1 MDLENVAFLGN
12 FVLNLTTNKLSEF
25 KREIGFYENHFKDFY
40 LKQSLV
46 VRKKI
51 DWTLLVL
58 RNTRIVPDKFLKNLT
73 NTEGLWEVRISA
85 GNGIFRIFCF
95 FDKGNL
101 IILLSGFQK
110 KKQKTPKKEI
120 KRAERLK
127 KEYYE
132 NR

>member
-1 MDLENVAFLGN
+1 MN
-12 FVLNLTTNKLSEF
+12 EF
-25 KREIGFYENHFKDFY
+25 KRNVGIYKDHFTKFYN
-40 LKQSLV
+40 KQSLV

-51 DWTLLVL
+51 DWTILLIQ
-58 RNTRIVPDKFLKNLT
+58 TIKIVPDKYLKHLT
-73 NTEGLWEVRISA
+73 NSQGIWEIRVSA

-95 FDKGNL
+95 FDKGDL

-110 KKQKTPKKEI
+110 KTQKTPRKEI

-132 NR
+132 NK